1 MFCSELWFDTEKA
14 TQRLLLSRWQT
25 LIQGPS
31 QVWSW
36 KTEHKNKL
44 KWKMTMQA
52 AWESSF
58 MSPFGGSSRSGIVL
72 ISWSDVDSPQNEKQ
86 LSSTLVRNKVSEIKC
101 FKPCSFIL
109 MVTRAAAG
117 NIFICNPKVTTAG
130 RPANLFLL
138 CSPTTVK
145 NAPITGAGGLLGGYQ
160 LRNPVNSWENERER
174 GHWVKI
180 KGAEQSG
187 DDRQECMK
195 GRCAEVF

>member
-1 MFCSELWFDTEKA
+1 
-14 TQRLLLSRWQT
+14 
-25 LIQGPS
+25 
-31 QVWSW
+31 
-36 KTEHKNKL
+36 
-44 KWKMTMQA
+44 
-52 AWESSF
+52 

-145 NAPITGAGGLLGGYQ
+145 NAPITGAGGGVGGAAGRVSATQ
-160 LRNPVNSWENERER
+160 SGEFMRERER
-174 GHWVKI
+174 ERTLSENKRSRAKW
-180 KGAEQSG
+180 
-187 DDRQECMK
+187 R
-195 GRCAEVF
+195 